1 MFGAGNSVNLR
12 DATLGDR
19 ATGTTLAIE
28 VAAAIETPTPSPTP
42 TADSTAT
49 PTPTLGP
56 IACVGDCDG
65 NGVVAVNELVTGTNI
80 LLDRA
85 EISACEDFDT
95 DGSGTVTVNELVSG
109 VNALLRGCTSDL

>member
-1 MFGAGNSVNLR
+1 
-12 DATLGDR
+12 
-19 ATGTTLAIE
+19 
-28 VAAAIETPTPSPTP
+28 
-42 TADSTAT
+42 
-49 PTPTLGP
+49 
-56 IACVGDCDG
+56 
-65 NGVVAVNELVTGTNI
+65 VTGTNI